1 MTVQL
6 KSLIC
11 PTPDLRCRPMPKW
24 DGLKLLP
31 DHVVALLLRAHI
43 MVQ

>member
-24 DGLKLLP
+24 DGLLP